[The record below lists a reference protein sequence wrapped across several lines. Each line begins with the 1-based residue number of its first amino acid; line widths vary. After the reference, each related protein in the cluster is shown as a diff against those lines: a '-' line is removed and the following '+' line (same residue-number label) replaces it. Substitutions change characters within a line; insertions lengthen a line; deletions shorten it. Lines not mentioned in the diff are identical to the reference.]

1 MLSLAKHEL
10 FRNNFYS
17 KPSFGWNILR
27 IAELIIEPLPNYLV
41 ITNNHPSYH
50 TRGHDFTF
58 SPKILPTSQCC
69 CYQYLKINVSNREDF
84 MYGPLGIRYVGY
96 WYKEERERGRNV
108 WLWTCDEMSVNNNI
122 FGIWILTIYYSK
134 FLTGFISLILGSA
147 KLFLKVIYHQI
158 LFSQLLQ
165 TSWRNAFH
173 LITLFVLNFL
183 SSTCPN
189 TPNCWCLLA
198 HAQPTTTLLLQIIF
212 SCYFFYKQARH
223 GQGKIHLLH
232 LDSKFSFFPFL
243 FQFWSKNW

>member
-27 IAELIIEPLPNYLV
+27 IAELIIEPFPNYLV

-96 WYKEERERGRNV
+96 WYKEEREGGRNV
-108 WLWTCDEMSVNNNI
+108 WLWTCGEMSVNNNI

-134 FLTGFISLILGSA
+134 FLTGFISLILGSM
-147 KLFLKVIYHQI
+147 KLFWK
-158 LFSQLLQ
+158 
-165 TSWRNAFH
+165 
-173 LITLFVLNFL
+173 L
-183 SSTCPN
+183 STTRFF
-189 TPNCWCLLA
+189 TPNCCKHHGETPSISSLYLSSIFFFALLA
-198 HAQPTTTLLLQIIF
+198 QIPLKR
-212 SCYFFYKQARH
+212 S
-223 GQGKIHLLH
+223 
-232 LDSKFSFFPFL
+232 S
-243 FQFWSKNW
+243 